1 MTRAIERP
9 CMTELRAKVKTD
21 EHALDVRSEGD
32 SGSNAGCSRRRR
44 GERKRIYGTK
54 GAADK
59 GIASIEDACDE
70 GAFEHKGC
78 DDESHAGGISFA
90 SAKEDGMRTGTRH
103 DRVRDLGGSLGSDR
117 HHSHNDIPPQIARAL
132 GCDSARDIRSVACVV
147 PGAGDGAKGCGGV
160 GEDNI
165 RPTDAARSMLGDLGE
180 RIGHFVPLRD
190 LLSECISK
198 FEVESG
204 QGTVEYA
211 LVLTACLSIFVALGL
226 LMGSIEDG
234 VFVDHAVQ
242 AASHNVEVLL
252 GGAADVFSY

>member
-1 MTRAIERP
+1 
-9 CMTELRAKVKTD
+9 
-21 EHALDVRSEGD
+21 
-32 SGSNAGCSRRRR
+32 
-44 GERKRIYGTK
+44 
-54 GAADK
+54 
-59 GIASIEDACDE
+59 
-70 GAFEHKGC
+70 
-78 DDESHAGGISFA
+78 
-90 SAKEDGMRTGTRH
+90 
-103 DRVRDLGGSLGSDR
+103 
-117 HHSHNDIPPQIARAL
+117 
-132 GCDSARDIRSVACVV
+132 
-147 PGAGDGAKGCGGV
+147 
-160 GEDNI
+160 
-165 RPTDAARSMLGDLGE
+165 MLGDLGE

-211 LVLTACLSIFVALGL
+211 LVLTACFSIFVALGL